1 MEAFMSFMD
10 LVKNRYS
17 CRKFSD
23 KAVEEEKLAHI
34 LEAGRIAPTATN
46 AQPVHV
52 IALKS
57 AESIAKIR
65 SLTRMAYDA
74 PVVLMVCYDSRESY
88 KAVKHD
94 GYECGDMD
102 ASIATTTMM
111 MEATDLGLATLW
123 ARGFSASGIEKAFGL
138 PENMKLVCLLDVGYT
153 DGKLGGPSPRHFV
166 RKPMDEFAKEA

>member
-1 MEAFMSFMD
+1 MSFMD
-10 LVKNRYS
+10 LAKSRYS

-23 KAVEEEKLAHI
+23 KAVESDKLALV

-74 PVVLMVCYDSRESY
+74 PVVLMICYDSRESY

-102 ASIATTTMM
+102 ASIVTTTMM

-123 ARGFSASGIEKAFGL
+123 ARGFSAADL
-138 PENMKLVCLLDVGYT
+138 
-153 DGKLGGPSPRHFV
+153 
-166 RKPMDEFAKEA
+166 

>member
-1 MEAFMSFMD
+1 MSFMD
-10 LVKNRYS
+10 LAKSRYS

-23 KAVEEEKLAHI
+23 KAVESDKLALV

-74 PVVLMVCYDSRESY
+74 PVVLMICYDNRESY

-102 ASIATTTMM
+102 ASIVTTTMM

-123 ARGFSASGIEKAFGL
+123 ARGFSAADLEKAFGL
-138 PENMKLVCLLDVGYT
+138 PENMKLVCLLDVGYA

-166 RKPMDEFAKEA
+166 RKPMDAFAKEA